1 MKPIRVAVARIH
13 ANVTFSPA
21 QGGLSG
27 YAVPAAALDYSFG
40 S

>member
-13 ANVTFSPA
+13 ANVTFRPT
-21 QGGLSG
+21 QGRLSG
-27 YAVPAAALDYSFG
+27 HVVPGVALDYSFA